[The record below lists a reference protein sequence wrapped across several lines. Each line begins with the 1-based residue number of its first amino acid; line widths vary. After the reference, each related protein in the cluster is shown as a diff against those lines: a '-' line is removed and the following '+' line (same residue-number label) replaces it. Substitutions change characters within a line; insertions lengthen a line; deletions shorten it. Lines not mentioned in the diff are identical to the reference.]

1 MKRYRIVNKARFV
14 CFALAVCLTVCF
26 VISGV
31 FKKSL
36 ANEEKDYRYT
46 EVTVEEGDTLWEL
59 AKIYGSGEKDLREV
73 IYDICTLN
81 GIKAGDIQPGQTL
94 LIPQE

>member
-1 MKRYRIVNKARFV
+1 MKHYRIVNKARFI
-14 CFALAVCLTVCF
+14 CFALVVSLTVCF
-26 VISGV
+26 VIAGV
-31 FKKSL
+31 LNKSE
-36 ANEEKDYRYT
+36 AKTKRDMRYT